1 MKEKL
6 NFIDLNN
13 KYIFYTLVGIIVF
26 ILTYINNHFFYNYV
40 EIRDKQ
46 EITTLAKTIHNK
58 LNHCKESLNEC
69 VEDVNKYLV
78 ELKPYVEVHVLGNSG
93 KELVEYKNIKERH
106 LDRKIVEL
114 ENYLKENK
122 RYELKISVIKYSTPV
137 IFFTTIKSIT
147 FSIDDIL
154 REISK
159 NGFSKAYEWYMN
171 DAIYLRSLH
180 VIVFGFFTIF
190 LMKLLQFRQFQYS
203 NELNQQNLLIVNL
216 SKDLVD
222 SKEIE
227 NELKNML
234 DELKTK
240 DIDLF
245 SKMNQYNSII
255 NPPIDLLKYN
265 DIISLDPESIIFKCR
280 KVLEKIISEI
290 YAKNIGDI
298 DFKSL
303 DVMIKELQINKLLNK
318 KALSYANTIKAFG
331 NISAHPDFKN
341 PFEFTQND
349 AKIISNALILLIE
362 ELNINNIK

>member
-13 KYIFYTLVGIIVF
+13 KYIFYTLVGMIVF
-26 ILTYINNHFFYNYV
+26 VLTYINNHFFYNYL

-46 EITTLAKTIHNK
+46 EITTLAKTIHYKFN
-58 LNHCKESLNEC
+58 NCKESLNEC
-69 VEDVNKYLV
+69 LDDVNRYLV
-78 ELKPYVEVHVLGNSG
+78 ELKPYVEVHILENSS
-93 KELVEYKNIKERH
+93 KELLEYKNIKERH

-114 ENYLKENK
+114 ENSLKENK

-154 REISK
+154 REIYK
-159 NGFSKAYEWYMN
+159 NGLLKTYEWYMKE
-171 DAIYLRSLH
+171 AIYLRSLH
-180 VIVFGFFTIF
+180 VVAFVVFSIL
-190 LMKLLQFRQFQYS
+190 LMKLLQYRQLQY
-203 NELNQQNLLIVNL
+203 NNQLNRQNLLIVKL
-216 SKDLVD
+216 SKDLGD
-222 SKEIE
+222 SIETE

-234 DELKTK
+234 NELKTK

-265 DIISLDPESIIFKCR
+265 DIILLDPESIIFKCR

-290 YAKNIGDI
+290 YTKNVGDI

-331 NISAHPDFKN
+331 NISAHPDLKN

-362 ELNINNIK
+362 ELSINNN